1 MTAEP
6 NGRGGLTEILTRP
19 EIGLGGEIL
28 VRPPVGD
35 DLEILRRP
43 PIGSGGEL
51 GPGSGIKCSCDI
63 LTRPPEIGQGPIIE
77 IPDPILQQILG
88 QPKINIK
95 PPPDPWEERLKPGI
109 IADPIYPDLYRG
121 KVVTWGNNF
130 QVNPLITNNFQPA
143 TPTFKTIYQPSIYGS
158 GVTISG
164 SGGLNSSSLITSDA
178 NSFSLSGFISALLS
192 FF

>member
-19 EIGLGGEIL
+19 QIGLGGEIL

-77 IPDPILQQILG
+77 IPDP
-88 QPKINIK
+88 
-95 PPPDPWEERLKPGI
+95 WEEGLKPGI